1 MIFNFGKLT
10 IDTEKEP
17 YRSEGIRIAFYSAPG
32 TRKSYTVAACII
44 EPFLAESRTVVI
56 FQPKSEWHTLK
67 QKYSLIVVG
76 GHFQDIP
83 LAINQAKVYA
93 DAIVKHGVSM
103 AFDFTETEDRDLV
116 RFAAELL
123 ARIFTLE
130 NVERRPI
137 LLFFEELAEY
147 CLPSDAEILTYD
159 GWCKYDEVVEG
170 KLALTL
176 NINTGIIEYQPIQRV
191 FIKDYDGIMTSIK
204 GKTINGLFT
213 PEHRVVLQTFYHGK
227 DEPWHWKGEY
237 EFRRADK
244 LLSSGFRIPTTGLYV
259 ANEAD
264 IPDDLI
270 RLLSW
275 IIAEANSSNSNIVLE
290 VGRKS
295 AKHIRPILDVLR
307 FKYGEGKRTKPEK
320 NGWKERECI
329 AFRINSKDSRKIRTL
344 LENKLHEIPQWLL
357 HSSARQLKLF
367 FEEFVKAD
375 GNARDGIYQL
385 YPGKNS
391 KLADQLMELCIK
403 IGLRVKNT
411 PQNGQIH
418 IHAAKR
424 FPWHYVNKQN
434 IGTEHYK
441 GIVWDVTVP
450 NGTFVARRKGTV
462 FITGNCPFSV
472 KGKLVEPWIYERMSS
487 RIVKIATQGRALG
500 INIVATS
507 QRPAQLN
514 FTVRMMMNLSLYGKF
529 HPKDLNDIKEVLSHY
544 ELPTSPKEMAQKC
557 VSMPH
562 GSWIGITSEKVVFTK
577 ITATRVTPHGAD
589 TPKVEYVAPM
599 TQEAQKTMDELTKT
613 ITDALEKEK
622 AEESEL
628 DKAKEKIGD
637 LEKKLRETEEEMKNL
652 KIALTVAGSQS
663 GSKGVDIETYNKVTQ
678 ELERL
683 RQERANI
690 IEKIHGRIEDVFKEI
705 SVPAETRPSV
715 STMRE
720 EDLEQK
726 KNRIYETWKNKFPS
740 RAAERIFKYLLD
752 NYPGKFT
759 LSQIGVS
766 LGYKAATSGSF
777 GSAISFLRNNHLIV
791 KDDKLYSASLG

>member
-147 CLPSDAEILTYD
+147 
-159 GWCKYDEVVEG
+159 
-170 KLALTL
+170 
-176 NINTGIIEYQPIQRV
+176 
-191 FIKDYDGIMTSIK
+191 
-204 GKTINGLFT
+204 
-213 PEHRVVLQTFYHGK
+213 
-227 DEPWHWKGEY
+227 
-237 EFRRADK
+237 
-244 LLSSGFRIPTTGLYV
+244 
-259 ANEAD
+259 
-264 IPDDLI
+264 
-270 RLLSW
+270 
-275 IIAEANSSNSNIVLE
+275 
-290 VGRKS
+290 
-295 AKHIRPILDVLR
+295 
-307 FKYGEGKRTKPEK
+307 
-320 NGWKERECI
+320 
-329 AFRINSKDSRKIRTL
+329 
-344 LENKLHEIPQWLL
+344 
-357 HSSARQLKLF
+357 
-367 FEEFVKAD
+367 
-375 GNARDGIYQL
+375 
-385 YPGKNS
+385 
-391 KLADQLMELCIK
+391 
-403 IGLRVKNT
+403 
-411 PQNGQIH
+411 
-418 IHAAKR
+418 
-424 FPWHYVNKQN
+424 
-434 IGTEHYK
+434 
-441 GIVWDVTVP
+441 
-450 NGTFVARRKGTV
+450 
-462 FITGNCPFSV
+462 CPFSV

-622 AEESEL
+622 VEESEL